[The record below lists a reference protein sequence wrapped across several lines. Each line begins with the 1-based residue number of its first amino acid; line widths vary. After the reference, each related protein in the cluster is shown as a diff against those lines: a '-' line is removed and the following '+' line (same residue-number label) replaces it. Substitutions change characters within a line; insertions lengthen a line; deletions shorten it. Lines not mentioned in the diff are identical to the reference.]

1 MCVCHRRTFA
11 ELKEISMDRHL
22 GTLEELVGEGWCGGG
37 CAMCHPYVRKML
49 MTGET
54 AFAPGDVHIQT
65 H

>member
-1 MCVCHRRTFA
+1 
-11 ELKEISMDRHL
+11 MDRHL